1 MRKECLSVFSI
12 GLSLFL
18 VVAACRTVP
27 VLVAFKELIEP
38 YRVFQRVHYGNS
50 SGGEALREE

>member
-12 GLSLFL
+12 GLSLFW

-38 YRVFQRVHYGNS
+38 CRVFQRVHYVTPASVAGAS
-50 SGGEALREE
+50 